1 MEAYPMTLRNANRLA
16 LLLFLLSAGRL
27 DAQQPAAAPAPPA
40 RPEDVASVDAILQSL
55 YQVISGPAGQA
66 RDWDRMR
73 SLFAPGA
80 RLMPVVH
87 PQSGGPATTRIL
99 TPEDYI
105 TTVGPRLEQMGFF
118 EREIGR
124 VTETFGGVTHAMS
137 AYESKRT
144 AEDAQPFARGIN
156 SIQLLNDGTRWWV
169 VSIFWDGERP
179 DNPIPAKY
187 LSGSSR
193 NP

>member
-1 MEAYPMTLRNANRLA
+1 MTHRRANRLVILA
-16 LLLFLLSAGRL
+16 FLLSAAPL
-27 DAQQPAAAPAPPA
+27 AAQQPAASPAPPA
-40 RPEDVASVDAILQSL
+40 RPEDVASVDAILQAL
-55 YQVISGPAGQA
+55 YDVISGPAGQA

-80 RLMPVVH
+80 RLMPVVRN
-87 PQSGGPATTRIL
+87 PADGPATTRIL
-99 TPEDYI
+99 SPDDYI

-179 DNPIPAKY
+179 DNPIPARY
-187 LSGSSR
+187 LRGS
-193 NP
+193 